1 MPHDLIQDALCET
14 LIQSLE
20 TMAFLPAEPV
30 EEIVEMPTDPVT
42 ASLKFSGDFSGKIR
56 VITSRHFSLVLAAS
70 VLGTDP
76 SDADAHEKADDCLK
90 ELVNVI
96 AGALMPRIAR
106 SENDQILLSLP
117 SIDPIHIENDH
128 VVFKNDATTRCFNV
142 DGHGVILQ
150 LSDHTS

>member
-1 MPHDLIQDALCET
+1 MPHDLIQDALSET

-30 EEIVEMPTDPVT
+30 ETPADMLSDPVS
-42 ASLKFSGDFSGKIR
+42 ASLQFSGDFSGRIR
-56 VITSRHFSLVLAAS
+56 VVTSRDFTLVLAAS

-90 ELVNVI
+90 ELVNVL

-106 SENDQILLSLP
+106 SENDRITLSLP
-117 SIDPIHIENDH
+117 TIDPVEFQTDH
-128 VVFKNDATTRCFNV
+128 ARLKQDAITRCFDV
-142 DGHGVILQ
+142 DGHGLIVQ
-150 LSDHTS
+150 LIDHV